1 MEPINATQSASLKE
15 CLGQLQ
21 EEVTKLLKLLYE
33 SEYGSFTWL
42 LAIER
47 QAAELHE
54 LLDKAG
60 LIKSSKAKTPSFPP
74 PLPKQIWREKVWLT
88 FLAIAAN
95 PKFNEPH
102 AANPTLGAITL
113 IQWAWFLTEV
123 FENNIDDMKVLPEH
137 LRGRQ
142 Q

>member
-1 MEPINATQSASLKE
+1 MAQISLMEGERGAVPFIVNRSKPF
-15 CLGQLQ
+15 
-21 EEVTKLLKLLYE
+21 VTE
-33 SEYGSFTWL
+33 QRNGVSFSR
-42 LAIER
+42 IPGR
-47 QAAELHE
+47 FSIC
-54 LLDKAG
+54 DSVNG
-60 LIKSSKAKTPSFPP
+60 NNRRY
-74 PLPKQIWREKVWLT
+74 PKKVWLT

-142 Q
+142 H